1 MINKINTKLITKSF
15 TQLLNVHESRWWVNE
30 FHNDRCDWL
39 NNRWFQITKRS
50 SWSSPSWSYVS
61 HKATNV
67 KSTLYIVYVNSCRSC
82 SIIKRFIK
90 ASWTLWDHK
99 DTRTVTT
106 YWFPA
111 DRKCFAAVKIL
122 SAIKNRPLSSKDS
135 MIRAYHSF
143 HNISIDSSRTFI
155 RWNGQI
161 VVMDVS
167 LRKTNLKKVCS
178 QGDCSS

>member
-1 MINKINTKLITKSF
+1 MTNKINTKLITKLF
-15 TQLLNVHESRWWVNE
+15 THLLNVHESRSVNE

-50 SWSSPSWSYVS
+50 SWSSTSYVS
-61 HKATNV
+61 HKATNM
-67 KSTLYIVYVNSCRSC
+67 KSMLYIVYVNFCWSCY
-82 SIIKRFIK
+82 IIKRL
-90 ASWTLWDHK
+90 ASWILWDHK

-106 YWFPA
+106 YWFSA
-111 DRKCFAAVKIL
+111 DRKCFTAVKIL
-122 SAIKNRPLSSKDS
+122 SAIKNRPLSSKDF
-135 MIRAYHSF
+135 MIRVYHSF

-161 VVMDVS
+161 VVMNVS